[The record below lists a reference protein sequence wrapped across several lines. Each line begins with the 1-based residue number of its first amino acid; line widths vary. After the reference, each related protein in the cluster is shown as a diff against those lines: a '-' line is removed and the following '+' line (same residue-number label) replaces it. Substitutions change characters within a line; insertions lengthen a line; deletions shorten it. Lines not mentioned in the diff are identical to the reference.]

1 MARIS
6 AEDCLQHIDSAFA
19 LVHAAVRRARQLQ
32 LGSKPLVEKSGEKP
46 TVTALREIA
55 KGLVEQIPL
64 ADSEHEELLAVGVTE
79 DEEFSQLLDSPDLNV
94 QLDLDPEELDEAKAK
109 KKGSKKFEDDL
120 VDEFEELED
129 DEDDDED
136 DED

>member
-1 MARIS
+1 
-6 AEDCLQHIDSAFA
+6 
-19 LVHAAVRRARQLQ
+19 
-32 LGSKPLVEKSGEKP
+32 VEKGGEKP

-64 ADSEHEELLAVGVTE
+64 ADSDQEELLAAGATE
-79 DEEFSQLLDSPDLNV
+79 DEEFKQLLDSPDLNV

-109 KKGSKKFEDDL
+109 KKAGQKSDDDL

-129 DEDDDED
+129 EE
-136 DED
+136 EEGEEEE